1 MSVNDIVIFIISICN
16 ECEKCVMEAWKKL
29 NQDNVLSES
38 RYHIWRTI
46 ATLSLSINGFI
57 LGLFIGFNVFQ

>member
-1 MSVNDIVIFIISICN
+1 MKNTSNYPQ
-16 ECEKCVMEAWKKL
+16 CEKCVMEAWKKL
-29 NQDNVLSES
+29 NQDNILSES